1 MQNKLR
7 KPLTVVAVNRNL
19 SGSIEGY
26 LLSNDVFVSRKQ
38 IVQLVEGGW
47 IFGYVVATDKFGGK
61 SIKTTPNSPVERLQS
76 LPDISDINP
85 LKYKSIQNMHN
96 TPNS

>member
-1 MQNKLR
+1 MFINFLEILFTEFYILNEEYA
-7 KPLTVVAVNRNL
+7 P
-19 SGSIEGY
+19 
-26 LLSNDVFVSRKQ
+26 D
-38 IVQLVEGGW
+38 
-47 IFGYVVATDKFGGK
+47 GYVVATDKFGGK

-85 LKYKSIQNMHN
+85 LKYKSIQNMRN